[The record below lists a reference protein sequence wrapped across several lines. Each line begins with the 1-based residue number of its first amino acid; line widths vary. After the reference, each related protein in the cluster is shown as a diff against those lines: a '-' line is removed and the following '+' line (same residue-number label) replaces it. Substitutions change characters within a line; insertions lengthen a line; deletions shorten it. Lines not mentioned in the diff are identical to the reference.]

1 MATRDATTGYAGGD
15 QPGTPGGGGFGGAA
29 RRLTTE
35 TKQFFKTSEFF
46 IWLLVTVGILLAANS
61 IEGEEG
67 GVDFFN
73 ARHAWLLI
81 TILSAAYFV
90 SRGLAKSGSRDPYWA
105 ESGDNH
111 SRDNNG

>member
-1 MATRDATTGYAGGD
+1 MATSIDRPRAGD
-15 QPGTPGGGGFGGAA
+15 HSGTHSGIS
-29 RRLTTE
+29 RLATE
-35 TKQFFKTSEFF
+35 TKAFFKTSEFF
-46 IWLLVTVGILLAANS
+46 IWLAVTVGILLAANS

-90 SRGLAKSGSRDPYWA
+90 SRGLAKSGSRDPYWD
-105 ESGDNH
+105 STGDNRN
-111 SRDNNG
+111 RDDR

>member
-1 MATRDATTGYAGGD
+1 VATSSADVARPRAGDQGGARSAATRLA
-15 QPGTPGGGGFGGAA
+15 
-29 RRLTTE
+29 TE

-46 IWLLVTVGILLAANS
+46 IWLAVTVGILLAANS

-90 SRGLAKSGSRDPYWA
+90 SRGLAKSGTRDPYW
-105 ESGDNH
+105 ESSGDNR
-111 SRDNNG
+111 SRDER

>member
-1 MATRDATTGYAGGD
+1 MATSSIDRPRAGD
-15 QPGTPGGGGFGGAA
+15 HGAA
-29 RRLTTE
+29 RSGVSRLATE
-35 TKQFFKTSEFF
+35 TKAFFKTSEFF
-46 IWLLVTVGILLAANS
+46 IWLAVTVGILLAANS

-90 SRGLAKSGSRDPYWA
+90 SRGLAKSGSRDPYWD
-105 ESGDNH
+105 STGDNRN
-111 SRDNNG
+111 RDDNA

>member
-1 MATRDATTGYAGGD
+1 VATSSPDLSRPRAGD
-15 QPGTPGGGGFGGAA
+15 HGTARSAA
-29 RRLTTE
+29 NRLTTE

-46 IWLLVTVGILLAANS
+46 IWLVVTVGILIAANS

-90 SRGLAKSGSRDPYWA
+90 SRGLAKSGSRDPYW
-105 ESGDNH
+105 ENSGDNAN
-111 SRDNNG
+111 RDDR

>member
-1 MATRDATTGYAGGD
+1 MATSSVDRPRAGDNALRSSAG
-15 QPGTPGGGGFGGAA
+15 
-29 RRLTTE
+29 RLATE

-46 IWLLVTVGILLAANS
+46 IWLAVTVGILVAANS

-90 SRGLAKSGSRDPYWA
+90 SRGLAKSGTADPYWQS
-105 ESGDNH
+105 SGDNR
-111 SRDNNG
+111 SRDDDGR

>member
-1 MATRDATTGYAGGD
+1 MATSSVDRPRAGDHGLRS
-15 QPGTPGGGGFGGAA
+15 GAS
-29 RRLTTE
+29 RLATE

-46 IWLLVTVGILLAANS
+46 IWLAVTVGILLAANS

-73 ARHAWLLI
+73 ARHAWLFI

-90 SRGLAKSGSRDPYWA
+90 SRGLAKSGTRDPYWEA
-105 ESGDNH
+105 SGDNRN
-111 SRDNNG
+111 RDGNGQ

>member
-1 MATRDATTGYAGGD
+1 MATSSAELPRAADHGGVRGATN
-15 QPGTPGGGGFGGAA
+15 
-29 RRLTTE
+29 RLTTE
-35 TKQFFKTSEFF
+35 TKNFIKTSEFF
-46 IWLLVTVGILLAANS
+46 IWLVVSVGILIAANS

-90 SRGLAKSGSRDPYWA
+90 SRGLAKSGSRDPYW
-105 ESGDNH
+105 ESTGDNRN
-111 SRDNNG
+111 RDDR

>member
-1 MATRDATTGYAGGD
+1 MATTSAERPRAGDHGVARS
-15 QPGTPGGGGFGGAA
+15 AA
-29 RRLTTE
+29 NRLATE

-46 IWLLVTVGILLAANS
+46 IWLAVTAGILLAANS

-73 ARHAWLLI
+73 ARHAWLFI

-90 SRGLAKSGSRDPYWA
+90 SRGLAKSGSQDPYWD
-105 ESGDNH
+105 STGDNRT
-111 SRDNNG
+111 RDDR